1 LPAARCRW
9 TPAKALQA
17 PAVDTVGIDYS
28 DILASS
34 LPVGVNLSDGT
45 SILTTGMDLCPLG
58 MNAKKS
64 ACSTNRVSS
73 HA

>member
-1 LPAARCRW
+1 
-9 TPAKALQA
+9 
-17 PAVDTVGIDYS
+17 VDTVGIDYS